1 MGNITKVIKVD
12 KDELCNID
20 SLYFR
25 MLRTTPGIVKIY
37 DSKFQ
42 LEQNFCVKFLPVHDV
57 G

>member
-42 LEQNFCVKFLPVHDV
+42 LEQNFCLKFLPVHDA